1 MPRESLPE
9 QGGATTADADAFCP
23 AGADLL
29 LRLRIRGAVQGVGF
43 RPFVYGLARELDLDG
58 WVRNDSHGVEIE
70 VEGPR
75 PRLESFVLRIAAEKP
90 APAILQSVAVEW
102 LPAAGHAGF
111 AIRESATRA
120 GTSAVVLPDL
130 ATCAEC
136 RTELFSPDNRRFR
149 YPFTNCTRCG
159 PRFSIVLALPY
170 DRPSTTM
177 RGFELC
183 PTCRAEYEDPTSRR
197 FHAQPN
203 ACSRCGPQILVA
215 RATGERRAEG
225 AAAMAEVATA
235 LRQGE
240 IAAIKGIGG
249 FQLLCDA
256 RSPAAVARLR
266 QRKRRPAKPLAL
278 MVRDVAA
285 ARDLCRFS
293 PAEAAL
299 LASPQAPIVL
309 LRRRELPGLQLAP
322 GIAPGNPRLGVML
335 PTTPLH
341 HLLLA
346 EVDFPLVATSGNLA
360 GEPIAIDDDEARIRL
375 GEIADL
381 FLLHD
386 RPIARHVD
394 DSVAWWL
401 DGAPQLLRRA
411 RGYAPLPVLAA
422 EELPC
427 LVATGAHQKTT
438 AAVSVGRQIFLS
450 QHLGDMETPEAHA
463 AFEHVILDFLDLY
476 GSAPVAIVHDLHPD
490 YPTTRWAALACRAG
504 GGLLERAGLEPQ
516 ELPRLAVQHHHA
528 HFAACLAE
536 HRADSRVLG
545 PALGLCFDGTGYG
558 PDGTVWGGEALVTAA
573 AGASTAVRAPAGR
586 GERQGSGEFFRLAR
600 LRPFRLP
607 GGEAAVR
614 EPRRIALALLHQLE
628 GCAALERR
636 DIAALTTFSAAERA
650 VMGRMLE
657 TGWNSP
663 WTSSM
668 GRLFDG
674 IAALVGVGG
683 IDGLGARVSFEAEAA
698 MALEFAATG
707 EDCGTYPLPLIEST
721 APPGLAPGQV
731 ARETLHELDWRPL
744 VLALLADRARGES
757 AARIAARFHQ
767 AVVGGALAVA
777 RLAGANREGGVTQ
790 VALSGGC
797 FQNRLLSENLSAAL
811 RAADFTVFQHRAV
824 PPNDG
829 GIALGQIAVAA
840 ARLAAH

>member
-1 MPRESLPE
+1 MP
-9 QGGATTADADAFCP
+9 GATGTAAADAA
-23 AGADLL
+23 AGEPRPDDSALL
-29 LRLRIRGAVQGVGF
+29 LRLCIRGAVQGVGF
-43 RPFVYGLARELDLDG
+43 RPFVYGLARALALDG

-75 PRLESFVLRIAAEKP
+75 RRLESFVGRIAAEKP
-90 APAILQSVAVEW
+90 APAILHSVAVEW
-102 LPAAGHAGF
+102 LPATGLTGF
-111 AIRESATRA
+111 TIRESATRA

-136 RTELFSPDNRRFR
+136 RNELFSADNRRFH

-159 PRFSIVLALPY
+159 PRFSIVLGLPY

-183 PTCRAEYEDPTSRR
+183 PACRAEYEDPTCRR

-203 ACSRCGPQILVA
+203 ACPDCGPLLRTVS
-215 RATGERRAEG
+215 ATGEPRAVRG
-225 AAAMAEVATA
+225 AALADLATA
-235 LRQGE
+235 LGQGE
-240 IAAIKGIGG
+240 IAALKGIGG

-256 RSPAAVARLR
+256 RSPAAVGRLR
-266 QRKRRPAKPLAL
+266 ERKRRPAKPLAL

-285 ARDLCRFS
+285 VRELCRLS
-293 PAEAAL
+293 PEEAAL

-309 LRRRELPGLQLAP
+309 LRRRELPGLLLAP
-322 GIAPGNPRLGVML
+322 EIAPGNPRLGVML
-335 PTTPLH
+335 PTSPLH

-346 EVDFPLVATSGNLA
+346 AVDFPLVATSGNLS
-360 GEPIAIDDDEARIRL
+360 GEPIAIDDAEALDRL
-375 GEIADL
+375 GGESGIADL

-394 DSVAWWL
+394 DSVAWVL
-401 DGAPQLLRRA
+401 DGGTQLLRRA

-438 AAVSVGRQIFLS
+438 AAVSVGKQIFLS

-463 AFEHVILDFLDLY
+463 AFERVILDFLDLY
-476 GSAPVAIVHDLHPD
+476 GAAPTAIVHDLHPD
-490 YPTTRWAALACRAG
+490 YPTTHWAALACRAE
-504 GGLLERAGLEPQ
+504 GGLLERAGREPRALQ
-516 ELPRLAVQHHHA
+516 RIAVQHHHA
-528 HFAACLAE
+528 HLAACLAE

-573 AGASTAVRAPAGR
+573 AATQAPREARAEGSVPAPA
-586 GERQGSGEFFRLAR
+586 GEFFRLAR

-628 GCAALERR
+628 GDAALDRR
-636 DIAALTTFSAAERA
+636 DIPALDTFSATERA
-650 VMGRMLE
+650 VMHRMLV

-674 IAALVGVGG
+674 VAALVGVGG

-698 MALEFAATG
+698 MALEFAATT
-707 EDCGTYPLPLIEST
+707 EDSGGYPLPLVEGVS
-721 APPGLAPGQV
+721 PEGLAPGEV
-731 ARETLHELDWRPL
+731 ARSTLHELDWRPL
-744 VLALLADRARGES
+744 VKALLADRARGES
-757 AARIAARFHQ
+757 TARIAARFHQ
-767 AVVGGALAVA
+767 AVVDGALAVA
-777 RLAGANREGGVTQ
+777 RLAGEKRGGGVTQ

-797 FQNRLLSENLSAAL
+797 FQNRRLSESLAAAL
-811 RAADFTVFQHRAV
+811 RAADFTVLLQRVV

>member
-1 MPRESLPE
+1 M
-9 QGGATTADADAFCP
+9 
-23 AGADLL
+23 
-29 LRLRIRGAVQGVGF
+29 
-43 RPFVYGLARELDLDG
+43 
-58 WVRNDSHGVEIE
+58 
-70 VEGPR
+70 
-75 PRLESFVLRIAAEKP
+75 
-90 APAILQSVAVEW
+90 
-102 LPAAGHAGF
+102 
-111 AIRESATRA
+111 
-120 GTSAVVLPDL
+120 LPDL

-136 RTELFSPDNRRFR
+136 RSELFSPDNRRFH

-159 PRFSIVLALPY
+159 PRFSIVLGLPY

-183 PTCRAEYEDPTSRR
+183 PACRAEYEDPTCRR

-203 ACSRCGPQILVA
+203 ACPDCGPELRTVS
-215 RATGERRAEG
+215 ATGERRARR
-225 AAAMAEVATA
+225 AAALADLATA
-235 LRQGE
+235 LCQGE
-240 IAAIKGIGG
+240 IAALKGIGG

-266 QRKRRPAKPLAL
+266 ERKRRPAKPLAL

-285 ARDLCRFS
+285 VRELCRLS
-293 PAEAAL
+293 PEEAAL

-309 LRRRELPGLQLAP
+309 LRRRELPGLRLAP

-335 PTTPLH
+335 PTSPLH

-346 EVDFPLVATSGNLA
+346 AVDFPLVATSGNLSD
-360 GEPIAIDDDEARIRL
+360 EPIAIDDAEALVRL
-375 GEIADL
+375 GGIADL

-394 DSVAWWL
+394 DSVAWQL

-438 AAVSVGRQIFLS
+438 AAVSVGKQIFLS

-463 AFEHVILDFLDLY
+463 AFERVILDFLDLY
-476 GSAPVAIVHDLHPD
+476 GAAPAAIVHDLHPD
-490 YPTTRWAALACRAG
+490 YPTTHWAALACRAE
-504 GGLLERAGLEPQ
+504 GGLLERAGREPLA
-516 ELPRLAVQHHHA
+516 LPRIAVQHHHA
-528 HFAACLAE
+528 HLAACLAE

-558 PDGTVWGGEALVTAA
+558 PDGTVWGGEALVTVAA
-573 AGASTAVRAPAGR
+573 PPRPGSARPAGSGTAPA
-586 GERQGSGEFFRLAR
+586 GEFFRLAR

-628 GCAALERR
+628 GGAALARR
-636 DIAALTTFSAAERA
+636 DIPALATFSATERA
-650 VMGRMLE
+650 VMSRMLE

-674 IAALVGVGG
+674 VAALVGVGG
-683 IDGLGARVSFEAEAA
+683 IGGLGACVSFEAEAA
-698 MALEFAATG
+698 MALEFAATA
-707 EDCGTYPLPLIEST
+707 EACGSYPLPLVEGDS
-721 APPGLAPGQV
+721 PGGLAPGQV
-731 ARETLHELDWRPL
+731 ARAALHELDWRPL
-744 VLALLADRARGES
+744 VAALLADRARGES
-757 AARIAARFHQ
+757 TARIAARFHQ
-767 AVVGGALAVA
+767 ALVDGASPSPAWPARVAAGASPGRALRRLLPESTAQRESVGGPA
-777 RLAGANREGGVTQ
+777 RR
-790 VALSGGC
+790 
-797 FQNRLLSENLSAAL
+797 RLHRPRAPR
-811 RAADFTVFQHRAV
+811 RAAQ
-824 PPNDG
+824 
-829 GIALGQIAVAA
+829 
-840 ARLAAH
+840 

>member
-1 MPRESLPE
+1 MPIESSPT
-9 QGGATTADADAFCP
+9 AADAVAARASP
-23 AGADLL
+23 GEGPGESQAL

-43 RPFVYGLARELDLDG
+43 RPFVYRLAHELALDG
-58 WVRNDSHGVEIE
+58 WVRNDSHGVEVE
-70 VEGPR
+70 VEGR
-75 PRLESFVLRIAAEKP
+75 RAVLESFVARLAAEKP
-90 APAILQSVAVEW
+90 APAILQSVAAEW
-102 LPAAGHAGF
+102 LAPAGYSGF
-111 AIRESATRA
+111 AIRPSAMGA
-120 GTSAVVLPDL
+120 GKSAVVLPDL

-136 RTELFSPDNRRFR
+136 RSELVTPENRRFH
-149 YPFTNCTRCG
+149 YPFTNCTHCG
-159 PRFSIVLALPY
+159 PRFSIVLGLPY

-183 PTCRAEYEDPTSRR
+183 PACRAEYEDPRSRR

-203 ACSRCGPQILVA
+203 ACPECGPQVRSTTPSGQL
-215 RATGERRAEG
+215 RAER
-225 AAAMAEVATA
+225 AAALADIAAA
-235 LRQGE
+235 LARGE

-256 RSPAAVARLR
+256 RSPAAVSRLR
-266 QRKRRPAKPLAL
+266 ARKRRPAKPLAL

-285 ARDLCRFS
+285 ARDLCRLS
-293 PAEAAL
+293 AEDAAL

-309 LRRRELPGLQLAP
+309 LLRRELPGLRLAP
-322 GIAPGNPRLGVML
+322 EIAPGNPRLGVML
-335 PTTPLH
+335 PTSPLH

-346 EVDFPLVATSGNLA
+346 ATDFPLVATSGNLS
-360 GEPIAIDDDEARIRL
+360 GEPIAIDDDEALARL
-375 GEIADL
+375 AGIADL

-394 DSVAWWL
+394 DSVAWL
-401 DGAPQLLRRA
+401 VDGAPQLLRRA
-411 RGYAPLPVLAA
+411 RGFAPLPVLAA

-427 LVATGAHQKTT
+427 LVATGAHQKAT

-463 AFEHVILDFLDLY
+463 AFERVILDFLELY
-476 GSAPVAIVHDLHPD
+476 GAAPAAIVHDLHPD
-490 YPTTRWAALACRAG
+490 YPTTRWAALAGRAE
-504 GGLLERAGLEPQ
+504 GGLLERAGREPRAI
-516 ELPRLAVQHHHA
+516 PRLAVQHHHA

-558 PDGTVWGGEALVTAA
+558 PDGTVWGGEALVAQA
-573 AGASTAVRAPAGR
+573 N
-586 GERQGSGEFFRLAR
+586 GEFFRLAR

-628 GCAALERR
+628 GAAALERR
-636 DIAALTTFSAAERA
+636 DIPALATFTATERA
-650 VMGRMLE
+650 VVGRMLE
-657 TGWNSP
+657 SGWNSP

-674 IAALVGVGG
+674 VAALVGVGG
-683 IDGLGARVSFEAEAA
+683 IEDIGARVSFEAEAA
-698 MALEFAATG
+698 MALEFAATA
-707 EDCGTYPLPLIEST
+707 EDCGTYPLPLVEGV
-721 APPGLAPGQV
+721 APAGLAPGQV
-731 ARETLHELDWRPL
+731 AHEALHELDWRPL
-744 VLALLADRARGES
+744 VAALLADRARGES

-767 AVVGGALAVA
+767 ALVDGALAVA
-777 RLAGANREGGVTQ
+777 LLAGGNRGGGVTQ

-797 FQNRLLSENLSAAL
+797 FQNRRLSERLAASL
-811 RAADFTVFQHRAV
+811 RTADFTVFLHRAV

-840 ARLAAH
+840 ARLAAEGPQ